1 MDAIMLLQQ
10 DINLDKNKKL
20 IGNNERV
27 IIDKHLDEYSS
38 VGRTYRDSP
47 EVDNTVIIDGHHPVG
62 EFLDVKITD
71 ASEYELE
78 ASPLK

>member
-1 MDAIMLLQQ
+1 MRTRFQKAVRFQISRW
-10 DINLDKNKKL
+10 IS
-20 IGNNERV
+20 EE
-27 IIDKHLDEYSS
+27 KHLDEYSS

-47 EVDNTVIIDGHHPVG
+47 EVDNTVIIDGHHPIG